1 MNYLI
6 TFRTYGTWLHGDER
20 GSVDARHNA
29 PGEALFEK
37 HGGRERFE
45 KSQLRGERVSFDATQ
60 RECVEAVIRE
70 VAAHRCWEIHALAVQ
85 TNHVHVVV
93 GADCAPEKVMNDFKA
108 HATRRLRDRVLVP
121 LSVPIWSNHGSTKYL
136 NTPASLI
143 AACQYV
149 AENQADLSDC
159 P

>member
-20 GSVDARHNA
+20 GTVDARHNVVGTPLLENLPA
-29 PGEALFEK
+29 WKIQAQK
-37 HGGRERFE
+37 QM
-45 KSQLRGERVSFDATQ
+45 KGERVIFDSAQ
-60 RECVEAVIRE
+60 RECVAATIRE
-70 VAAHRCWEIHALAVQ
+70 VTEVRGWTLRALAVQ
-85 TNHVHVVV
+85 TNHIHAVVD
-93 GADCAPEKVMNDFKA
+93 ADYTPEKVMNDWKSY
-108 HATRRLRDRVLVP
+108 ATRRLREQGLVP
-121 LSVPIWSNHGSTKYL
+121 QDVPIWSQHGSTKYL
-136 NTPASLI
+136 NTSAALI